1 MEKHERKRPNKV
13 VMLLTLSDMLSWGP
27 FLIISALSGIYLS
40 DKLGVDAVKFVGI
53 GTSIYFFTRAILQI
67 PMGYLTDK
75 IESDK
80 DEILLLAAGTILM
93 GLPYTFYPHIT
104 EPWHYYLLQFV
115 FGFGVALS
123 VTNWRKLFAMNVDSG
138 IEGLQY
144 GFYET
149 IISLFTAGLSI
160 LIGSLASLNKVYFD
174 FVIVSAGIVMM
185 LGSLAV
191 LAIFTVEKRKSH
203 ISNNKKGKK

>member
-115 FGFGVALS
+115 FGFLVKYMFFL
-123 VTNWRKLFAMNVDSG
+123 L
-138 IEGLQY
+138 
-144 GFYET
+144 
-149 IISLFTAGLSI
+149 
-160 LIGSLASLNKVYFD
+160 
-174 FVIVSAGIVMM
+174 
-185 LGSLAV
+185 
-191 LAIFTVEKRKSH
+191 
-203 ISNNKKGKK
+203 